1 MQLESSKIKSKI
13 ANLELNSG
21 AKSTDFTKR
30 VGGKIDGES
39 FVLSFFLMVLS
50 GTNTVLNW
58 AMFLCKVTGES
69 LTAQAVQKKLQF
81 RQLQFAEWVLTQSLY
96 KSLVRDKTSALSTQ
110 LFSTFKRV
118 FTQDSTCVK
127 VPPNLSEFFPSSY
140 SHGKTTAT
148 ARIQL
153 IMDLLTGTYQHLS
166 VSSFRDND
174 QKASGDIL
182 SYLQSKDLVLR
193 DLGYWS
199 LRVFQQIIDQGA
211 YLLSR
216 YKFGVTV
223 FDSQTGVELDLLS
236 ELKLAKSK
244 NNSKLDMRVRLG
256 KKNSIEVRLIAIELP
271 EDVVNER
278 RRKAKQDRNKRTK
291 HTKEYLELLGWC
303 IFITNVEDEVWT
315 AEQVAQAYGMRWRI
329 EIIFKCWKSK
339 FNFAHLFKNKQSMTA
354 ARALIS
360 FYFLLAFLTLFFV
373 RWYDYFL
380 NKVYQATG
388 RIISIFKFA
397 DFVKI
402 FFDELM
408 QNDDLSIW
416 VKNVASFCK
425 QDKRRRLSQLELL
438 YSAKNQF
445 II

>member
-1 MQLESSKIKSKI
+1 MRLESLKIKSKI
-13 ANLELNSG
+13 AKLNLNRG
-21 AKSTDFTKR
+21 AKSTGFAKR
-30 VGGKIDGES
+30 VGVKIDGES

-58 AMFLCKVTGES
+58 AMFLCKVTGKS
-69 LTAQAVQKKLQF
+69 ITAQAVQKKLQF
-81 RQLQFAEWVLTQSLY
+81 RQLKFAEWILAQSLH
-96 KSLVRDKTSALSTQ
+96 KSLITNKTSKLSSE

-118 FTQDSTCVK
+118 FNQDSTCVK
-127 VPPNLSEFFPSSY
+127 VPPNLAEFFPSSY
-140 SHGKTTAT
+140 SHGKIAAT

-153 IMDLLTGTYQHLS
+153 IMDLLTGNYHHLS
-166 VSSFRDND
+166 VNSFRDND
-174 QKASGDIL
+174 QKASKDIL
-182 SYLQSKDLVLR
+182 PFIQAKDLVLR

-199 LRVFQQIIDQGA
+199 LRVFQQVIEKGA

-223 FDSQTGVELDLLS
+223 LDSQTGKELDLLS

-244 NNSKLDMRVRLG
+244 NISKLDMRVRLG
-256 KKNSIEVRLIAIELP
+256 KKNPIVVRLIAIELP

-278 RRKAKQDRNKRTK
+278 RRKVKQDRNKRT
-291 HTKEYLELLGWC
+291 HHSKEYLEMLRWC
-303 IFITNVEDEVWT
+303 VFITNVEEDVWT
-315 AEQVAQAYGMRWRI
+315 TGQVAEAYGMRWRI

-339 FNFAHLFKNKQSMTA
+339 FNFAHLFENKQSMTPP
-354 ARALIS
+354 RALMS
-360 FYFLLAFLTLFFV
+360 FYLLLAFLTLFFV

-380 NKVYQATG
+380 DKVYQVNG

-408 QNDDLSIW
+408 QSTDLSVL
-416 VKNVASFCK
+416 VKDVASFCK
-425 QDKRRRLSQLELL
+425 QDKRRRVSQLELFYKTECQL
-438 YSAKNQF
+438 

>member
-1 MQLESSKIKSKI
+1 MKLESSKIKSRI
-13 ANLELNSG
+13 AKLELNTG
-21 AKSTDFTKR
+21 AKSTDFIKR
-30 VGGKIDGES
+30 AGGKIDGES

-50 GTNTVLNW
+50 GTNTVSTW
-58 AMFLCKVTGES
+58 AMFLCKVTGKTI
-69 LTAQAVQKKLQF
+69 TAQAIQKKLQF
-81 RQLQFAEWVLTQSLY
+81 RQLKFAGWILAQSLH
-96 KSLVRDKTSALSTQ
+96 KSLNTNEVSELSSK
-110 LFSTFKRV
+110 LFSAFKRV

-127 VPPNLSEFFPSSY
+127 VPSNLSEFFPSSY

-166 VSSFRDND
+166 VNSFRDND
-174 QKASGDIL
+174 QKASKDIL
-182 SYLQSKDLVLR
+182 PYLQEKDLVLR

-199 LRVFQQIIDQGA
+199 LQIFQQIIEKGA

-216 YKFGVTV
+216 YKSGVTV
-223 FDSQTGVELDLLS
+223 FDSQTGEELDLLCK
-236 ELKLAKSK
+236 LKLAKSK
-244 NNSKLDMRVRLG
+244 NISKLDMRVRLG
-256 KKNSIEVRLIAIELP
+256 KKKSIEVRLVAIELP

-278 RRKAKQDRNKRTK
+278 RRKVKQDRNKRTN
-291 HTKEYLELLGWC
+291 HSKEYLELLRWC
-303 IFITNVEDEVWT
+303 IFITNVEEEIWT
-315 AEQVAQAYGMRWRI
+315 TEQVAQAYQMRWRI

-339 FNFAHLFKNKQSMTA
+339 FNFAHLFKNKQSMTP

-360 FYFLLAFLTLFFV
+360 FYLLLAFLTLFFV

-380 NKVYQATG
+380 DKVYQTTG
-388 RIISIFKFA
+388 RIISLFKFA

-402 FFDELM
+402 FFDELT
-408 QNDDLSIW
+408 QSNDLSVL

-425 QDKRRRLSQLELL
+425 QDKRRRLSQLELFYKTEHQL
-438 YSAKNQF
+438 

>member
-1 MQLESSKIKSKI
+1 MKLEVSEIKSTI
-13 ANLELNSG
+13 AKLDLNSG
-21 AKSTDFTKR
+21 AKSTEFTKR
-30 VGGKIDGES
+30 RGGKIDGDS
-39 FVLSFFLMVLS
+39 FVLSFFLMVFS
-50 GTNTVLNW
+50 GTNTVLSW

-69 LTAQAVQKKLQF
+69 ITAQAVQKKLQF
-81 RQLQFAEWVLTQSLY
+81 RQLKFAEWILAQSLR
-96 KSLVRDKTSALSTQ
+96 KSLITNEVSELSTK

-140 SHGKTTAT
+140 SHGKITAT

-166 VSSFRDND
+166 VNSFRDND
-174 QKASGDIL
+174 QKASVDIL
-182 SYLQSKDLVLR
+182 PYLQEGDLVLR

-199 LRVFQQIIDQGA
+199 LRVFQQIIKTGA
-211 YLLSR
+211 YVLSR
-216 YKFGVTV
+216 YKFGVTI
-223 FDSQTGVELDLLS
+223 FDSQTNIELDLLS

-244 NNSKLDMRVRLG
+244 NISKLDRRVRLG
-256 KKNSIEVRLIAIELP
+256 KKNPIEVRLIAIELP

-278 RRKAKQDRNKRTK
+278 RRKVKQDRNRRNN
-291 HTKEYLELLGWC
+291 HSKEYLELLGWC
-303 IFITNVEDEVWT
+303 IFITNVEEEVWA
-315 AEQVAQAYGMRWRI
+315 AEQVAEAYTMRWRI

-339 FNFAHLFKNKQSMTA
+339 FNFAHLFEKKQSMTP

-360 FYFLLAFLTLFFV
+360 FYLLLAFLTLFFV

-397 DFVKI
+397 DFVKT

-408 QNDDLSIW
+408 QSNDLAVL

-425 QDKRRRLSQLELL
+425 QDKRRRLSQLELFYKTEYQL
-438 YSAKNQF
+438 V
-445 II
+445 I